1 MDQLNQIILCLLAAV
16 PVLLLI
22 FFLVKLKWSVGRAA
36 IVVVAIDIAIALLGF
51 GSVPQQ
57 ILVESLKGA
66 WSSLSIIIII
76 WPAILI
82 YHVVR
87 ESGAFRAGW
96 KRRLPGHPSCP
107 SGKNFKKKSGHVQA
121 DAAGLSAVTAL

>member
-1 MDQLNQIILCLLAAV
+1 MDLLETEFTMDQLNQIILCLLAAV

-57 ILVESLKGA
+57 ILVE
-66 WSSLSIIIII
+66 
-76 WPAILI
+76 
-82 YHVVR
+82 
-87 ESGAFRAGW
+87 
-96 KRRLPGHPSCP
+96 
-107 SGKNFKKKSGHVQA
+107 
-121 DAAGLSAVTAL
+121 